1 MRLLLI
7 YSICCFFFC
16 ALGGEAVSKTLVV
29 EGELDGTVT
38 VRKNLTFSPDKTL
51 DFLAYRFPVPRDGG
65 GAGTSQTISGF
76 SAEFQP
82 RPTKIDDEVD
92 DYGNRFRRVTWDD
105 LSGEARVAI
114 TFTANLRAGLSP
126 RRSSAPFPGGAT
138 PDDLR
143 VYLGETRLVQSTSPR
158 ITELAARLT
167 AGQTTRYGAV
177 NAILNH
183 VADAIVYQFSP
194 PRYDALYG
202 LETGKGNCQNYA
214 HLALALLRASG
225 IPSRLVA
232 GVTLKNKWK
241 VPLDGRGSS
250 LMQGIGEGRHAW
262 IEVHFPDL
270 GWLPCDP
277 QQSRFFTSTRHIKF
291 GHGLDADDIREFW
304 QGSPIIPPVV
314 DTMSARFRDDHVNL
328 RLSSTGSSPN
338 RRYMVSAATLAVASP
353 KPLPSP
359 VPPKPLPVELPKPE
373 LKPAPVVVSPPSPSP
388 THPPKPSPSLPKPL
402 PKPEPTPSLPEPA
415 LPMPVPEP
423 PSPKPSLPLP
433 KPAPQ
438 PDATVEFGN
447 MEFPTLIEFYRVSG
461 NTGTLN
467 FERETSEYAT
477 SRTVYAQAFSVKRPL
492 RVSTVSLAMKKFGG
506 DGMVYLDLVA
516 DEDGKPSLSGVRSGL
531 VSLERIARS
540 PGYGW
545 VDFPIAA
552 DTPVLPPGKYWI
564 VLRHSG
570 ETIMNWFYTPGKGYG
585 GPDDTRSTARGW
597 QWNEVLPY
605 DFVFRVRGTVLADE
619 RVSHLK

>member
-1 MRLLLI
+1 M
-7 YSICCFFFC
+7 YTMCCFFIC
-16 ALGGEAVSKTLVV
+16 TLGGEAFCKNLVV

-51 DFLAYRFPVPRDGG
+51 NFLMYRFPVPLDGG
-65 GAGTSQTISGF
+65 GVGTSQRISGF
-76 SAEFQP
+76 SAEFKP
-82 RPTKIDDEVD
+82 RPSKIDDETD
-92 DYGNRFRRVTWDD
+92 NYGNRFRRVTWDD
-105 LSGEARVAI
+105 LSVDARVAI

-126 RRSSAPFPGGAT
+126 RRSSTPFPGGNT
-138 PDDLR
+138 SDELR

-158 ITELAARLT
+158 IQELAARLT

-241 VPLDGRGSS
+241 VPLDRRGSS

-262 IEVHFPDL
+262 IEVYFPDL

-304 QGSPIIPPVV
+304 QGSPNIPPVV
-314 DTMSARFRDDHVNL
+314 DTMTAHYLDDHVNL
-328 RLSSTGSSPN
+328 SLSATGNRPN

-359 VPPKPLPVELPKPE
+359 APPKPAPIEPSKPEPKPLPVVAP
-373 LKPAPVVVSPPSPSP
+373 PAP
-388 THPPKPSPSLPKPL
+388 TKLPKPSPSLPEPVPSL
-402 PKPEPTPSLPEPA
+402 PKPVI
-415 LPMPVPEP
+415 PVPEP
-423 PSPKPSLPLP
+423 APPLPRPMLPLP
-433 KPAPQ
+433 KPAPKPVSERVPKPA
-438 PDATVEFGN
+438 PDSSVEFGN

-477 SRTVYAQAFSVKRPL
+477 SRTVYAQAFTVKRPL
-492 RVSTVSLAMKKFGG
+492 RVSMVSLAMKKFGG
-506 DGMVYLDLVA
+506 DGMVYLDLVS
-516 DEDGKPSLSGVRSGL
+516 DDHGKPSLSGVRSRL
-531 VSLERIARS
+531 VSLERIGKS

-545 VDFPIAA
+545 VDFPIPA
-552 DTPVLPPGKYWI
+552 DTTALSPGKYWI

-570 ETIMNWFYTPGKGYG
+570 EAVMNWFYTPGKGYG

-605 DFVFRVRGTVLADE
+605 DFVFRVRGTAQSVE
-619 RVSHLK
+619 TVSSSK